1 MRVRLTGSMHCVP
14 PFLPCSVRRAV
25 GAGLADRQRA
35 APRSHHHEPG
45 RCEQFSLIKQSSC
58 CVCAA
63 LVATTSSLRGA
74 FQWQALDCRAFTLP
88 PQPVHHSQPMLR
100 LMFASAGEVQLQ
112 LDEAVRAVTQAGI
125 HVVVAAG
132 NFNIK

>member
-1 MRVRLTGSMHCVP
+1 
-14 PFLPCSVRRAV
+14 
-25 GAGLADRQRA
+25 
-35 APRSHHHEPG
+35 
-45 RCEQFSLIKQSSC
+45 
-58 CVCAA
+58 
-63 LVATTSSLRGA
+63 
-74 FQWQALDCRAFTLP
+74 
-88 PQPVHHSQPMLR
+88 MLR